1 MTGPSFPVGLLLG
14 VPLRVHVSWFV
25 TVSLL
30 TAVFAIGT
38 FPRDLPAI
46 LPALHWV
53 YGLIGAL
60 LLFASVLTHELS
72 HALMAKRR
80 GLPVAGITLHGLG
93 GVALVEREP
102 ASPRDELWV
111 TGVGPLTSYALAL
124 AGGIAWLVPGTPPGL
139 TPLLSHFV
147 VMNLTLGTFNLVPG
161 FPLDGGRLLRAIL
174 WAWHGDYDRA
184 TRSASRA
191 GAVFAIALV
200 ALGFFSVAR
209 TGAIAGLWLVAVG
222 LYLRRAA
229 RTAEMRLTIRRAL
242 EPVPVRVVMAFETA
256 AVPGCTTLDG
266 LARGRPSTDGSM
278 CAVLDDGGTVVGLV
292 SAREVDRVPR
302 ERWPSTRASDIM
314 VTLRDDLT
322 TAPGASCWEA
332 FCRLQGAAGGRLLV
346 LDEGRP
352 VGTLGL
358 GNLTALLTWSRH
370 RP

>member
-30 TAVFAIGT
+30 TAVLATGT

-46 LPALHWV
+46 PPALHWV

-60 LLFASVLTHELS
+60 LLFASILTHELS
-72 HALMAKRR
+72 HALMARRR

-102 ASPRDELWV
+102 ASPLDELWI

-124 AGGIAWLVPGTPPGL
+124 AGGIALLVPGTPPGV
-139 TPLLSHFV
+139 TPLLAHFV
-147 VMNLTLGTFNLVPG
+147 VMNLTVGTFNLVPG

-191 GAVFAIALV
+191 GAIVAIALV

-229 RTAEMRLTIRRAL
+229 GAAEVRLTIQRAL
-242 EPVPVRVVMAFETA
+242 EPVPVRVVMSFESAT
-256 AVPGCTTLDG
+256 VPGHTTLDG
-266 LARGRPSTDGSM
+266 LTRDRLSTEGTM
-278 CAVLDDGGTVVGLV
+278 CAVLGDGGTVVGLV
-292 SAREVDRVPR
+292 SSREVGAVPR
-302 ERWPSTRASDIM
+302 ERWSSTSVSDIM
-314 VTLRDDLT
+314 VNLRDDLT
-322 TAPGASCWEA
+322 TAPGASCWDA
-332 FCRLQGAAGGRLLV
+332 FCRLQRAAGGRLLV

-358 GNLTALLTWSRH
+358 GDLTALLTWSRR

>member
-1 MTGPSFPVGLLLG
+1 
-14 VPLRVHVSWFV
+14 V

-30 TAVFAIGT
+30 TAVLATGT

-46 LPALHWV
+46 PPVLHWV

-93 GVALVEREP
+93 GAALVEREP
-102 ASPRDELWV
+102 ASPRDELWI
-111 TGVGPLTSYALAL
+111 TAVGPLTSFALAL
-124 AGGIAWLVPGTPPGL
+124 AGGAAWLVPGAPPGV
-139 TPLLSHFV
+139 TPLLAHLV
-147 VMNLTLGTFNLVPG
+147 VMNLTVGIFNLLPG
-161 FPLDGGRLLRAIL
+161 LPLDGGRLLRAIL

-191 GAVFAIALV
+191 GAVFATVLV
-200 ALGFFSVAR
+200 ALGLISVAR
-209 TGAIAGLWLVAVG
+209 TGAMAGLWLVAVG

-229 RTAEMRLTIRRAL
+229 GAAEVRLTIRRAL
-242 EPVPVRVVMAFETA
+242 EPVPVRVVMAFERA
-256 AVPGCTTLDG
+256 AVPGHTTLDG
-266 LARGRPSTDGSM
+266 LARGRPSTGDTV

-292 SAREVDRVPR
+292 TSRQVDRVPR
-302 ERWPSTRASDIM
+302 ERWPSTRVSDVM
-314 VTLRDDLT
+314 VDVRDDLT

-332 FCRLQGAAGGRLLV
+332 FCRLQHAAGGRLLV

-358 GNLTALLTWSRH
+358 GDLTALLTWSRR